1 MVGSKENTE
10 IIVVT
15 IGIGLHTDQSVV
27 ALFNQPLED
36 TVKDCPGNATNGIC
50 ALLAKGRESLKT
62 LFVVGDLTRSGP
74 W

>member
-36 TVKDCPGNATNGIC
+36 TVKDCPGNATNSIC
-50 ALLAKGRESLKT
+50 ALLAKGGNR
-62 LFVVGDLTRSGP
+62 
-74 W
+74 